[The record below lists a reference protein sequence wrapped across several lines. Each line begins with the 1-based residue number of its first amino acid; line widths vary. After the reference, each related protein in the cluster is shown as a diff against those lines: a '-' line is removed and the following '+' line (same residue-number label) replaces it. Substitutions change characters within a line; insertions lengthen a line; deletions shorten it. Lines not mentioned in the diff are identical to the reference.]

1 MPFTRSVHTLK
12 HYHELAPMQ
21 DWDLWVCVLKVQLNE
36 ARTKLPV
43 WEGRLPYG
51 GFGLESKEG
60 VAH

>member
-1 MPFTRSVHTLK
+1 MPFTGSVHTLK
-12 HYHELAPMQ
+12 HFHKLAPMK
-21 DWDLWVCVLKVQLNE
+21 DGDLWICVLKVQLNKTRPE
-36 ARTKLPV
+36 LSV